1 MARTKRRA
9 QQNGKIHLHCEN
21 TSALGEVFEISPERV
36 RAALR
41 RHPKL
46 KGKVRVTIGYDG
58 NIFPKAIR
66 TASVLFG
73 WNFDRTDL
81 AQRAPKLK
89 LIHAHGAGVNHLMPL
104 TWLPK
109 GVKLTNSRGV
119 HGPRA
124 AEYTI
129 MALLML
135 NNRVPEMVT
144 NQRKSQWKQVYNS
157 VITGKTVLIIGVG
170 NIGGSAADWAK
181 KFGMTVWGI
190 RRTGKSHPS
199 VDRMYKPSALRSLLP
214 KADFVMMCAPSTKFT
229 KHLLGRKEI
238 NLMREGAGFV
248 NYSRADLV
256 DYDALRKRLVKG
268 ELTAVLDVF
277 NPEPLPSSSPLW
289 KTPNLIMSPH
299 CSSDDTDAYTPRT
312 LEIVLG
318 NIERMLAGKRFV
330 NVVDPKWQY

>member
-1 MARTKRRA
+1 MARAKRRA
-9 QQNGKIHLHCEN
+9 ERGGKIHLHCEN
-21 TSALGEVFEISPERV
+21 TRSMGEVFEISAERV

-46 KGKVRVTIGYDG
+46 KGKIRVTIGYDG
-58 NIFPKAIR
+58 DIFPKAIR
-66 TASVLFG
+66 TANVLFG
-73 WNFDRTDL
+73 WHFDRTGL
-81 AQRAPKLK
+81 AERAPNLK
-89 LIHAHGAGVNHLMPL
+89 LIHAHGAGVNHFMPL
-104 TWLPK
+104 TWLPR
-109 GVKLTNSRGV
+109 GVKFTNSRGV

-129 MALLML
+129 LALLML
-135 NNRVPEMVT
+135 NNRVPEMIT
-144 NQRKSQWKQVYNS
+144 NQRKARWKQVYNT

-190 RRTGKSHPS
+190 RRTGKRHRS
-199 VDRMYKPSALRSLLP
+199 VDRMYKPEALRKLLP
-214 KADFVMMCAPSTKFT
+214 KADFVMMCAPATRHT
-229 KHLLGRKEI
+229 KHLLGRREI
-238 NLMREGAGFV
+238 NLMRKGTGFV

-289 KTPNLIMSPH
+289 KAPNLIISPH
-299 CSSDDTDAYTPRT
+299 CSSDDSVAYTPRT
-312 LEIVLG
+312 LDIVLG
-318 NIERMLAGKRFV
+318 NIERMLAGKRVV
-330 NVVDPKWQY
+330 NLVDPKWQY